1 MKMRI
6 LVLIMVLAL
15 LTSLLAGCGQPK
27 TPDVAQTP
35 NNPPVVTPPPVTPP
49 PAPVTPPT
57 PITPE
62 PSDLSVGSWAYFSFK
77 PGQFMKYN
85 VTSTRGL
92 TGWIS
97 VAVTETDK
105 GELALLCEGNWGLGE
120 FSETAILKPDMT
132 GFDLAYSFEDVVATN
147 ALSSLLIIDGVPF
160 EEVTWE
166 EGFEWSSGDKS
177 IKVTAI
183 KEYAG
188 VSGLVMT
195 YTSKHWAKDT
205 LETKTYCVNEKYP
218 LPLSIECPA
227 ANDTWKYEL
236 VEVSG
241 L

>member
-1 MKMRI
+1 MKIRI
-6 LVLIMVLAL
+6 LVLVMVLAL

-35 NNPPVVTPPPVTPP
+35 NTPPVVTPTPVTPTP
-49 PAPVTPPT
+49 PPVNPPT
-57 PITPE
+57 PSTTE
-62 PSDLSVGSWAYFSFK
+62 PSDLSVGSWAYFGFK

-92 TGWIS
+92 TGWVS
-97 VAVTETDK
+97 VQATETDK

-120 FSETAILKPDMT
+120 FSETAVLKPEMD
-132 GFDLAYSFEDVVATN
+132 GFYFTYSFEDVVATN
-147 ALSSLLIIDGVPF
+147 ALSTLLIIDGVPF

-177 IKVTAI
+177 IKVTTT

-188 VSGLVMT
+188 VSGLVMA
-195 YTSKHWAKDT
+195 YTSKHSFSGQMQ
-205 LETKTYCVNEKYP
+205 TKTYCVNEDYP
-218 LPLSIECPA
+218 LPLSVEAPA

-236 VEVSG
+236 VEVDG
-241 L
+241 F